1 MLALTLLLLAP
12 TADAGCPCSA
22 TSTITPDTLL
32 RMSRAEL
39 LALYGAGAMPAE
51 LQGDTRGKAI
61 PDPGSAGT
69 VRKSKLIGLM
79 WKGKAF
85 PGDGT
90 MVNRLPLGLRAVKA
104 RVFPGESWLDGGLA
118 LVFDYCGTSKLFPH
132 VRDEVREVAP
142 GVYLG
147 LTYLRRPT
155 GPELAMFFVLDA
167 RGQ

>member
-1 MLALTLLLLAP
+1 MLALSLLLLAP
-12 TADAGCPCSA
+12 TADAGCGCA
-22 TSTITPDTLL
+22 ITPDALV
-32 RMSRAEL
+32 RMSRSHL
-39 LALYGAGAMPAE
+39 LALYRTGTVPAE
-51 LQGDTRGKAI
+51 LHGYTRGQAI

-69 VRKSKLIGLM
+69 VRKSKLIGLA
-79 WKGKAF
+79 WKGKEF

-104 RVFPGESWLDGGLA
+104 RVFPGDSWFDGGPA

-147 LTYLRRPT
+147 LTYLRRPA
-155 GPELAMFFVLDA
+155 GPELTMFFVLDA
-167 RGQ
+167 RGP